1 MEKRIDYQVL
11 APNSVA
17 WFIQSALVADRTGN
31 HHTRDLAL
39 AEAQRIAQERR
50 LVQQTPE
57 PCYDCRTNQQRIADL
72 ERRVEGLTT
81 ALGACA
87 VSATV
92 HGQGERLAALETVV
106 AHRLS
111 ELELRMGQRILAS
124 IRHSERLENLE
135 KLNLATRVAYL
146 ERRAQD
152 ITGPDAGL

>member
-1 MEKRIDYQVL
+1 ME
-11 APNSVA
+11 
-17 WFIQSALVADRTGN
+17 
-31 HHTRDLAL
+31 
-39 AEAQRIAQERR
+39 ER
-50 LVQQTPE
+50 PE

-87 VSATV
+87 LSATV

-106 AHRLS
+106 ARRLS